1 MYGFLCRMAR
11 CRLPCTLLTGLTF
24 YRARQKASRR
34 VCESRIAYARVE
46 RSLAS
51 PIRFAPPSGSRPPL
65 MAELVTKWIQ
75 DGTAKRMIAH
85 KQAEVKAR
93 HELANSIL
101 GPSDAMSP
109 HRWILLPDHWRAEDF
124 SGDCRARGIVISTA
138 ASFAINRDDVPIA
151 VRVCLAS
158 APHRRQLEPALRTI
172 AELLRTGPSTHFR
185 CNPSRIIRPCSPFA
199 RQPSKTL
206 PSCLRCCEIHR
217 QNRASRT
224 SSSCPSRICER
235 TASER
240 SRAFLRCLLSG
251 MRHRRA
257 SRCTTSTTRHGAAA
271 RACISRT
278 CTSARDSGRS
288 AIARALLEQL
298 ARIAMQ
304 EGCGRLQWVVHN
316 ENSGALRLYESVG
329 ARVFESGVL

>member
-1 MYGFLCRMAR
+1 MITAGVQHGMHVVLSTFAKPGDLVVTEEVTYAGIKAIASLLHLQLRGLKLDDQGLLPQAFEDACRKGAKFLYTTPTLQNPTTSTMQPQRRKDIARIAEKYGVTILEDDVYGFLMPDGP
-11 CRLPCTLLTGLTF
+11 LPLALYAPDRTYFLSSTSKSLAPGL
-24 YRARQKASRR
+24 
-34 VCESRIAYARVE
+34 RIAYC
-46 RSLAS
+46 LC
-51 PIRFAPPSGSRPPL
+51 PSGTQPRISNTIRTTIWEPAPL

-185 CNPSRIIRPCSPFA
+185 V
-199 RQPSKTL
+199 T
-206 PSCLRCCEIHR
+206 
-217 QNRASRT
+217 
-224 SSSCPSRICER
+224 
-235 TASER
+235 
-240 SRAFLRCLLSG
+240 
-251 MRHRRA
+251 
-257 SRCTTSTTRHGAAA
+257 
-271 RACISRT
+271 
-278 CTSARDSGRS
+278 
-288 AIARALLEQL
+288 
-298 ARIAMQ
+298 
-304 EGCGRLQWVVHN
+304 
-316 ENSGALRLYESVG
+316 
-329 ARVFESGVL
+329 